1 MPSACSNGKAAR
13 SRAFPLQ
20 RRGAVSSRIQIF
32 PPQEAAQSVGRA
44 GRALLFGAQLFP
56 QTEGGA
62 RTCFA
67 PPCPPRGTREA
78 FLKDFEGF
86 SPLMRILSALE
97 SGAERRLV
105 EQRRGGN
112 LLKDQNSSPSAAAEG
127 ALRPRSTKKAM
138 AATARMPKISA
149 AISIPESAEELS
161 SSTGSSSAGAE
172 TSVR

>member
-1 MPSACSNGKAAR
+1 MEEQMLVLDKRTQAMVESYIPSGDTLEGLVC
-13 SRAFPLQ
+13 F
-20 RRGAVSSRIQIF
+20 F
-32 PPQEAAQSVGRA
+32 SV
-44 GRALLFGAQLFP
+44 
-56 QTEGGA
+56 
-62 RTCFA
+62 FA
-67 PPCPPRGTREA
+67 DGTR
-78 FLKDFEGF
+78 L
-86 SPLMRILSALE
+86 RILSALE

-149 AISIPESAEELS
+149 AISTPESAEELS
-161 SSTGSSSAGAE
+161 SSAGSSSAGAE